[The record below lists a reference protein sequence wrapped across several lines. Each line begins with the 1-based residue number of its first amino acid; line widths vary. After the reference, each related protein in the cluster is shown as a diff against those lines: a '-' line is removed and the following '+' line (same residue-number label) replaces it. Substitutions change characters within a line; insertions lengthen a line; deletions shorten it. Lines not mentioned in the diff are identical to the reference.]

1 MAETKSLYVM
11 ISRTDT
17 GVGKLIRRLSRYPYN
32 HVSLSLDP
40 TFQTWVSFARYV
52 QNVPLYGGFIVEPAE
67 RFLAK
72 GERIDVRIFRLDI
85 PEEQHSRLERLFS
98 MARRRTAN
106 CCTIRLT
113 F

>member
-40 TFQTWVSFARYV
+40 TFKT
-52 QNVPLYGGFIVEPAE
+52 
-67 RFLAK
+67 
-72 GERIDVRIFRLDI
+72 
-85 PEEQHSRLERLFS
+85 
-98 MARRRTAN
+98 
-106 CCTIRLT
+106 
-113 F
+113 